1 MELLTRERGQA
12 LLLMAV
18 LLGVAAL
25 AAVGLRDA
33 QERLVDGV
41 RDQLAA
47 EAAAEAAGAVV
58 ADLLI
63 GGADPRRLVADPA
76 ARAAAQVAA
85 DEMSAL
91 HGRSAPTDLRVEVV
105 SAGVEVELR
114 LAGRVQRVAVPW

>member
-1 MELLTRERGQA
+1 MELLRRERGQA
-12 LLLMAV
+12 LLLVAV

-33 QERLVDGV
+33 QERLVAGA

-58 ADLLI
+58 ADLLLA
-63 GGADPRRLVADPA
+63 GADPRRLVTDPA
-76 ARAAAQVAA
+76 ARTAAQAAA

-91 HGRSAPTDLRVEVV
+91 HGRSAPTDLRLVAVP
-105 SAGVEVELR
+105 SGVEVELR
-114 LAGRVQRVAVPW
+114 LAGRAQRVAVPW